1 MSHKI
6 ECVACGVSWV
16 SLTKINAEF
25 EFNLLK
31 AKYTMLR
38 RALEE
43 IEEREWDIHSS
54 ELARKALEEF

>member
-6 ECVACGVSWV
+6 ECVSCGASWV

-31 AKYTMLR
+31 AKYKMLR

-43 IEEREWDIHSS
+43 IEEREWDTYSS